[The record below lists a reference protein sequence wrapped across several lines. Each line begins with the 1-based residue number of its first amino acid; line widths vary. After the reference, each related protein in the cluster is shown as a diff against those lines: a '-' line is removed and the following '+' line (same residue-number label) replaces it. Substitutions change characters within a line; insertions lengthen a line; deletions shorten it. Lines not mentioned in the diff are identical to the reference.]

1 MIIEPDSEERKNEM
15 EKVKKKKSSKHKK
28 SKNTGKEWLDG
39 SKSSTGIKI
48 ETKGLEDVKMKKE

>member
-15 EKVKKKKSSKHKK
+15 DKVKKKKIQKHKK
-28 SKNTGKEWLDG
+28 SKKKGNELLDG

-48 ETKGLEDVKMKKE
+48 ETKETDNMKMKKE